1 MSRITISLKEPTRTE
16 AERER
21 ATVAALLSRLPY
33 PTRLAIK
40 FALDVQDHIPTDY
53 TADRATE
60 RLRDALR
67 EAGVSDA

>member
-1 MSRITISLKEPTRTE
+1 MSRMRLALKEPSRTE

-21 ATVAALLSRLPY
+21 DTVAALLSRLPY

-40 FALDVQDHIPTDY
+40 FALDVQDHIPTDLS
-53 TADRATE
+53 ADRATE

-67 EAGVSDA
+67 AAGVNDA